1 MAQDKLEAAQ
11 IKTLE
16 SAKKVGQ
23 LLARL
28 RQSFLS
34 AQDMREILTLIS
46 VEPSVARKWF
56 NVIDNISMYGF
67 RWLIENQ
74 PQDAQRFGATKD
86 DLDEFDPE
94 NDREPWLYPP
104 MQAYFKAVIS
114 ENWITKV
121 NRWDA
126 LSQIGAIAF
135 EDEASYAD
143 LWEGISDKVWTE
155 WAKTKGNNAIIKGA
169 VKRGKTNFALLLA
182 EKFMQQGW
190 MIVSNIQAKNP
201 PSLYRYAPI
210 LSSAL
215 KAICE
220 ARLQGL
226 YVLMILDEAGLF
238 YAKIDT
244 VLKQSRELSK
254 LTLVLGKLWTTLLG
268 ISHYS
273 SDIPTAWARTAVAE
287 FEKTSIKNVHVHIDD
302 GIKLRPRLVTS
313 VPATTIQYDPDL
325 LSSFQVD
332 MICQRLWD
340 FMAQIPEGE
349 NQWKKLLGYIENN
362 TISPTEE
369 WLDSKQV
376 AQWMR
381 DRGKSVT
388 EISRALNEPLSN
400 ISRWTREKALVEG
413 EARKHSSRMAEGR
426 T

>member
-1 MAQDKLEAAQ
+1 
-11 IKTLE
+11 
-16 SAKKVGQ
+16 
-23 LLARL
+23 
-28 RQSFLS
+28 
-34 AQDMREILTLIS
+34 
-46 VEPSVARKWF
+46 
-56 NVIDNISMYGF
+56 
-67 RWLIENQ
+67 
-74 PQDAQRFGATKD
+74 
-86 DLDEFDPE
+86 
-94 NDREPWLYPP
+94 

-114 ENWITKV
+114 ENWIMKV

-135 EDEASYAD
+135 EDDASYAD
-143 LWEGISDKVWTE
+143 QWEAISDSVWTA

-169 VKRGKTNFALLLA
+169 VKRGKTNFALLLS
-182 EKFMQQGW
+182 EKFMAQGW
-190 MIVSNIQAKNP
+190 MVVSNIQVKNP
-201 PSLYRYAPI
+201 PSLYRYAPT
-210 LSSAL
+210 LSRAL

-238 YAKIDT
+238 WAKIDT
-244 VLKQSRELSK
+244 VLKQSRELAK
-254 LTLVLGKLWTTLLG
+254 LTLVLGKLWTTLCG

-313 VPATTIQYDPDL
+313 VPATTLEYDPDL
-325 LSSFQVD
+325 PSSFQVD

-349 NQWKKLLGYIENN
+349 NQWRALVGYIDNN

-376 AQWMR
+376 AQWLR
-381 DRGKSVT
+381 DRGKTVT
-388 EISRALNEPLSN
+388 EISRTLGEPMSN
-400 ISRWTREKALVEG
+400 VSRWTREKALVEG
-413 EARKHSSRMAEGR
+413 EGHKH
-426 T
+426 